1 MGDELAQLI
10 FNGLFSGTLLAV
22 VAIGFAL
29 AHSVAGHFHVAHH
42 ALWIVAT
49 YMLALL
55 APLSPTILG
64 LTLSIVM
71 VALLSAA
78 LAVAVDR
85 FVYQPL
91 QQRGGVDIF
100 VASLA
105 LLTVIQSALALAFG
119 AKPIFPDVSPALGTS
134 ALRLGPLF
142 IEPFQVAFLAIALPL
157 LLGIALW
164 MQHSR
169 SGRLMLS
176 VVRNAPLATV
186 IGVDVPRIVT
196 LAYAIGALG
205 LAPAAVVLASQ
216 SGASPYAGLQDFI
229 LAIAAA
235 FAARPGRLGA
245 VILMSYLL
253 GLIREVSLLWVSGS
267 WQTTIALL
275 AFIALVCVT
284 QRGSTA
290 RAV

>member
-1 MGDELAQLI
+1 MVDQVAQLV

-29 AHSVAGHFHVAHH
+29 AHAVAGHFHVAHH

-49 YMLALL
+49 FVLYLL
-55 APLSPTILG
+55 SQLTSTLIG
-64 LTLSIVM
+64 LTIAMLI
-71 VALLSAA
+71 VALASAGA
-78 LAVAVDR
+78 AIATDR
-85 FVYQPL
+85 FVYRPL
-91 QQRGGVDIF
+91 QKRGGVDIF

-105 LLTVIQSALALAFG
+105 LLTVIQSVLALAFG
-119 AKPIFPDVSPALGTS
+119 TKPLFPDFSAALGTS
-134 ALRLGPLF
+134 ALRIGPLF
-142 IEPFQVAFLAIALPL
+142 IEPFQAFFLAVAIPL

-164 MQHSR
+164 MRRSR
-169 SGRLMLS
+169 SGRLMLA

-186 IGVDVPRIVT
+186 LGIDVPRIVT

-205 LAPAAVVLASQ
+205 LAPAALVLASQ
-216 SGASPYAGLQDFI
+216 SGAAPYGGLQDFI

-245 VILMSYLL
+245 VILMSYVL
-253 GLIREVSLLWVSGS
+253 GLIREMSLIWVSGS

-275 AFIALVCVT
+275 AFIALVYIT
-284 QRGSTA
+284 QRGPVA
-290 RAV
+290 RTV